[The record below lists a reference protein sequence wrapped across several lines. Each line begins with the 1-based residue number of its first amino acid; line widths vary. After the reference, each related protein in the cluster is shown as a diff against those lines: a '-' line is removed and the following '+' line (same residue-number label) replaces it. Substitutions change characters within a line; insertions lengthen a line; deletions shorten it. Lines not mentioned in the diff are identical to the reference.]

1 MDWKEATPEQY
12 YLYFHCQT
20 KLIETFKTLYPAEFH
35 FEGNRAMVF
44 QQSDKIDIEPLKH
57 CISMAHDYHRI
68 RHLPMLG
75 AQDSAANKFYALSSN
90 AYPNSPHSNSIQSRH
105 GGLMHE

>member
-57 CISMAHDYHRI
+57 CISMALDYHRI
-68 RHLPMLG
+68 KHLPMLG
-75 AQDSAANKFYALSSN
+75 A
-90 AYPNSPHSNSIQSRH
+90 
-105 GGLMHE
+105 